1 VLKTI
6 IDYIFEPILKNEK
19 LKIGVKKITCSD
31 INRFND
37 ESVDFS
43 YQIIPKI
50 YEYFKRYPREF
61 DILIG
66 YYGTKFDWYDDSV
79 ILISDDRLFTLENYN
94 RESLKGSVII
104 NNNIKV
110 F

>member
-1 VLKTI
+1 MLKTI

-31 INRFND
+31 IDRFND